1 MAEKTETA
9 ADERDV
15 VKTDEKPAASTED
28 GKAEQAGGETLQGL
42 KDLKVVVARKGGIV
56 TIGVQRP
63 ESDPHIESFEYRE
76 LEGVIEEILPV
87 VDRAMAR
94 WDDAPMNPAYKRPS
108 SVGRQQTAAAGSDDE
123 PKSLEQP
130 TLF

>member
-1 MAEKTETA
+1 M
-9 ADERDV
+9 
-15 VKTDEKPAASTED
+15 
-28 GKAEQAGGETLQGL
+28 
-42 KDLKVVVARKGGIV
+42 VVARKGGIV

-87 VDRAMAR
+87 VDRAMTR

-108 SVGRQQTAAAGSDDE
+108 SVGRRQTAAARSDDE
-123 PKSLEQP
+123 PKPLEQP